1 MQIHN
6 AFVIYRYEINKKENF
21 SVSVII
27 QCLSVVETNNIII
40 RDQCTTYSTPHSFTR
55 SEHWIFI
62 VLSGKSLYINDL
74 ESARCNSTDIRKF
87 AKEAKEIGIQYIGL
101 CCGNSASYFRELA
114 ETYGRTTP
122 ASKYSPDMTMNSIFG
137 EEQNVVNPRAKKLM
151 DFTLGYRK

>member
-1 MQIHN
+1 MKLTKMKASLYRQLYNVCLLWKRAILSHQTNCTIHYTPYRSKISEYLICI
-6 AFVIYRYEINKKENF
+6 VI
-21 SVSVII
+21 
-27 QCLSVVETNNIII
+27 
-40 RDQCTTYSTPHSFTR
+40 
-55 SEHWIFI
+55 
-62 VLSGKSLYINDL
+62 SGKSLYINDL

-137 EEQNVVNPRAKKLM
+137 EEQNVVNPRVKKLM

>member
-1 MQIHN
+1 MKLTKMKASLYRQLYNVCLLWKRAILSHQTKCTIH
-6 AFVIYRYEINKKENF
+6 Y
-21 SVSVII
+21 
-27 QCLSVVETNNIII
+27 
-40 RDQCTTYSTPHSFTR
+40 TPHR
-55 SEHWIFI
+55 SKISEYLICI
-62 VLSGKSLYINDL
+62 VISGKSLYINDL

-137 EEQNVVNPRAKKLM
+137 EEQNVVNPRVKKLM